1 MSHNYWNHSVEYPWN
16 FQNFSD
22 KVWQTT
28 AISQFLVIVA
38 FWSLQIILPR
48 AVSFLGGATKK
59 LPTHPARWSK
69 TENKKGGAVTQL
81 GCFFTPEQKTHTNHW
96 LDCPCFRSEE
106 VFHSPYFFPKSKQF
120 HLKTDWVSPG
130 PKEFER
136 GKTHA
141 TVKTHNRSVPT
152 GSNSLTGGDAM
163 FNTKGSGEA

>member
-1 MSHNYWNHSVEYPWN
+1 MKFPKFFGQGVTNHGNFTVPGNCCLLVTTNNSPQSGKFPWGCN
-16 FQNFSD
+16 
-22 KVWQTT
+22 
-28 AISQFLVIVA
+28 
-38 FWSLQIILPR
+38 
-48 AVSFLGGATKK
+48 KK
-59 LPTHPARWSK
+59 TSNTSRKMSK